1 MRYHVRELSR
11 NVHDVPNI
19 FNFPD
24 HYTATTTHPARLQ
37 TPTRRSYSGT
47 QSSEEH
53 RNRNPF
59 SHIRVV
65 ASDVI
70 CGWIPDHCT
79 ATTTYPA
86 RLQRPIFGYPKP
98 REANRNPFSHI
109 RIVASDV
116 ILRVDHHSCRRRSR
130 QIATAMMRLG
140 VVRMAY
146 SSKRHYTARCK

>member
-1 MRYHVRELSR
+1 MRHYVRELSR
-11 NVHDVPNI
+11 NVHGVPNI

-24 HYTATTTHPARLQ
+24 HCTATTTHPARLQ

-86 RLQRPIFGYPKP
+86 RLQRPIRRLYSVVGSSGHVTTPAPHAFSCVLFPSFLVHNTHHT
-98 REANRNPFSHI
+98 NRLWDPSAFQSW
-109 RIVASDV
+109 V
-116 ILRVDHHSCRRRSR
+116 IFAIISIL
-130 QIATAMMRLG
+130 L
-140 VVRMAY
+140 
-146 SSKRHYTARCK
+146 